1 MKLPKFYNP
10 FKAHIVE
17 LNNAKFAVRRWWFGW
32 EYKEHTT
39 FSNDNV
45 YWWKWIEHT
54 HRWCCVDTHEQA
66 VALRDK
72 VHVKKVKPM
81 KVAKVYG

>member
-17 LNNAKFAVRRWWFGW
+17 LANAKFVVRRWNIVAW

-39 FSNDNV
+39 YQNDDIH
-45 YWWKWIEHT
+45 WWHLLEYACKY
-54 HRWCCVDTHEQA
+54 CMVDSLDQA
-66 VALRDK
+66 IALRDK
-72 VHVKKVKPM
+72 TKSNPLKV
-81 KVAKVYG
+81 VKVYG